1 MARGFARALTGL
13 ALLCASFAWAG
24 WIYLHTIGDPHRL
37 ERVAT
42 AVVDDPSARAEI
54 AASFTGQLVESLG
67 IDPELQPVVE
77 SAVVGALSDPR
88 VTDDVIAAIGA
99 SHANALGVDD
109 DRSTTIDTAGF
120 MVAVRDQLVQISP
133 EAAELV
139 PVEGVGELTLPRFQP
154 PGVGTLRRI
163 AEPAVNTLALVA
175 LGLLGL
181 SLLLGDRRATLRRY
195 GVWALCS
202 GLGWLLVPLI
212 VNAAA
217 RTWADGV
224 DAIVAAALTE
234 SRRTVLPV
242 AMAIAA
248 SGAVALIV
256 SLLPSLGS
264 ATSPGQAAQGSAAH
278 AGRVQPVAPVRN
290 PAATRPS
297 APVTAVQPTA
307 RVDTF
312 VRSAPSAPAPA
323 TPPPAVPVAASP
335 GTGPV
340 PVVPGPAVDPWA
352 AYFGDPAAR

>member
-13 ALLCASFAWAG
+13 ALVCASLAWAG

-67 IDPELQPVVE
+67 IDPGLQPVVE

-175 LGLLGL
+175 LGLLAL

-195 GVWALCS
+195 GIWGLCS
-202 GLGWLLVPLI
+202 GLGWLLVPLL

-217 RTWADGV
+217 RTWADGA

-242 AMAIAA
+242 AIAVAA

-256 SLLPSLGS
+256 SLLPALAPSPVPAGT
-264 ATSPGQAAQGSAAH
+264 ATTSQARRAQ
-278 AGRVQPVAPVRN
+278 PLAPVR
-290 PAATRPS
+290 AAAAPRPT
-297 APVTAVQPTA
+297 APVTAARPTT

-312 VRSAPSAPAPA
+312 VRS
-323 TPPPAVPVAASP
+323 TPQAPPAAPPAAA
-335 GTGPV
+335 
-340 PVVPGPAVDPWA
+340 PGPIVAPGQTVDPWA
-352 AYFGDPAAR
+352 AYFGDPTSR

>member
-1 MARGFARALTGL
+1 MARGLARALTGL

-24 WIYLHTIGDPHRL
+24 WIYLHTIGDPNRL

-42 AVVDDPSARAEI
+42 AVVGDPAARTEI
-54 AASFTGQLVESLG
+54 AASFTGQLVDTLG
-67 IDPELQPVVE
+67 IDGELRPVVE

-109 DRSTTIDTAGF
+109 DRPTTIDTAGF

-133 EAAELV
+133 EAADRI
-139 PVEGVGELTLPRFQP
+139 PVDGVGELTLPRFQP
-154 PGVGTLRRI
+154 PGVGTLRRL
-163 AEPAVNTLALVA
+163 AEPAVNSLALVA

-181 SLLLGDRRATLRRY
+181 SLLLGERRSTLRRY

-202 GLGWLLVPLI
+202 GLGWLLVPII

-234 SRRTVLPV
+234 SRSTVLPV
-242 AMAIAA
+242 AMAIAG
-248 SGAVALIV
+248 SGVAALVV
-256 SLLPSLGS
+256 SLLPAPGS
-264 ATSPGQAAQGSAAH
+264 STRSAA
-278 AGRVQPVAPVRN
+278 AAASAGPVGPVGRVPASGPVYQAGPVR
-290 PAATRPS
+290 RPD
-297 APVTAVQPTA
+297 PVTVAQPTA

-312 VRSAPSAPAPA
+312 VRSAPAAPPPPHAPASGADPA
-323 TPPPAVPVAASP
+323 HTPVM
-335 GTGPV
+335 
-340 PVVPGPAVDPWA
+340 VVPGHTVDPWA
-352 AYFGDPAAR
+352 AYFGDTSTR

>member
-1 MARGFARALTGL
+1 MARGLARALTGL

-24 WIYLHTIGDPHRL
+24 WIYLHTIGDPQRL

-42 AVVDDPSARAEI
+42 AVVDDPAARAEI
-54 AASFTGQLVESLG
+54 AASFTGQLVESFG
-67 IDPELQPVVE
+67 IEPSLQPVVE

-109 DRSTTIDTAGF
+109 DRPTTIDTAGF

-175 LGLLGL
+175 LGLLAL
-181 SLLLGDRRATLRRY
+181 SLVIGDRRSTLRRY

-202 GLGWLLVPLI
+202 GLGWLLVPLL

-224 DAIVAAALTE
+224 DSIIAAALTE

-242 AMAIAA
+242 ALGIAA
-248 SGAVALIV
+248 SGAAALVV
-256 SLLPSLGS
+256 SLLPALTAPSSSGTS
-264 ATSPGQAAQGSAAH
+264 ADTGRRARSR
-278 AGRVQPVAPVRN
+278 RVQPVGPVHTAPAGRA
-290 PAATRPS
+290 AATP
-297 APVTAVQPTA
+297 AVATPQPTA

-312 VRSAPSAPAPA
+312 VRTAPGAP
-323 TPPPAVPVAASP
+323 VPVAPVQPAPVGAST
-335 GTGPV
+335 TGAP
-340 PVVPGPAVDPWA
+340 DPWA
-352 AYFGDPAAR
+352 AYFGDLPPR

>member
-37 ERVAT
+37 ERVAS
-42 AVVDDPSARAEI
+42 AVVDDPGARAEI

-67 IDPELQPVVE
+67 IDPQLEPVVE

-109 DRSTTIDTAGF
+109 DRPTTIDTAAF

-133 EAAELV
+133 EAADLV
-139 PVEGVGELTLPRFQP
+139 PVEGVGELALPRFQP

-163 AEPAVNTLALVA
+163 AEPVVNTLALVA
-175 LGLLGL
+175 VGLLGL
-181 SLLLGDRRATLRRY
+181 SLVLGDRRSTLRRY

-202 GLGWLLVPLI
+202 GLGWLLVPLL

-256 SLLPSLGS
+256 SLLPALGS
-264 ATSPGQAAQGSAAH
+264 SSTASPAAAGAAGQGR
-278 AGRVQPVAPVRN
+278 RVQPVVPVRSTAAPR
-290 PAATRPS
+290 PA
-297 APVTAVQPTA
+297 APVTAAQPTV

-312 VRSAPSAPAPA
+312 VRSAPEAPTAAP
-323 TPPPAVPVAASP
+323 PVAA
-335 GTGPV
+335 PV
-340 PVVPGPAVDPWA
+340 TVPPTANVDPWA

>member
-1 MARGFARALTGL
+1 MARGLARALTGL

-24 WIYLHTIGDPHRL
+24 WIYLHTIGDPNRL

-42 AVVDDPSARAEI
+42 AVVDDPAARAEI
-54 AASFTGQLVESLG
+54 AASFTGQLVDTLG
-67 IDPELQPVVE
+67 IDPQLEPVVQ

-133 EAAELV
+133 EAADLV
-139 PVEGVGELTLPRFQP
+139 PVDGVGELTLPRFQP

-175 LGLLGL
+175 VGLLGL
-181 SLLLGDRRATLRRY
+181 SLVLGDRRSTLRRY
-195 GVWALCS
+195 GIWALCS
-202 GLGWLLVPLI
+202 GLGWLLVPII

-217 RTWADGV
+217 RAWADGV

-248 SGAVALIV
+248 SGVAAVVV
-256 SLLPSLGS
+256 SLLPAPGS
-264 ATSPGQAAQGSAAH
+264 SRRSADPASVPAAPV
-278 AGRVQPVAPVRN
+278 GRVQPTAPVRQ
-290 PAATRPS
+290 AAPVRRPE
-297 APVTAVQPTA
+297 PVTAAQPTV
-307 RVDTF
+307 RVDSF
-312 VRSAPSAPAPA
+312 VRSSPAAPPPPPAPAPA
-323 TPPPAVPVAASP
+323 PAPTPVSVAP
-335 GTGPV
+335 GQ
-340 PVVPGPAVDPWA
+340 AVDPWA
-352 AYFGDPAAR
+352 AYFGEQSGR

>member
-13 ALLCASFAWAG
+13 ALLCGSFAWAG

-37 ERVAT
+37 ERVAS
-42 AVVDDPSARAEI
+42 AVVDDPAALAEI
-54 AASFTGQLVESLG
+54 AASFTGQLVESFG
-67 IDPELQPVVE
+67 IDPELEPVVE

-109 DRSTTIDTAGF
+109 DRPTTIDTAGF

-133 EAAELV
+133 EAADLV
-139 PVEGVGELTLPRFQP
+139 PVDGVGELTLPRFQP

-163 AEPAVNTLALVA
+163 AEPVVNTLALVA

-181 SLLLGDRRATLRRY
+181 SLVLGDRRATLRRY

-202 GLGWLLVPLI
+202 GLGWLLVPLV

-224 DAIVAAALTE
+224 DAIVAAALAE

-242 AMAIAA
+242 ALGIAA

-256 SLLPSLGS
+256 SLLPALGAASGATAQVGS
-264 ATSPGQAAQGSAAH
+264 A
-278 AGRVQPVAPVRN
+278 GRTQQRVAPVVPVRGA
-290 PAATRPS
+290 PAPRAA
-297 APVTAVQPTA
+297 APVNAAQPTA

-312 VRSAPSAPAPA
+312 VRTAPGAAGTAGSAAV
-323 TPPPAVPVAASP
+323 PPPAGPLPVAQ
-335 GTGPV
+335 GPV
-340 PVVPGPAVDPWA
+340 VDPWS

>member
-37 ERVAT
+37 ERVAS
-42 AVVDDPSARAEI
+42 AVVDDPGARAEI

-67 IDPELQPVVE
+67 IDPQLEPVVE

-109 DRSTTIDTAGF
+109 DRPTTIDTAAF

-133 EAAELV
+133 EAADLV
-139 PVEGVGELTLPRFQP
+139 PVEGVGELALPRFQP

-163 AEPAVNTLALVA
+163 AEPVVNTLALVA
-175 LGLLGL
+175 VGLLGL
-181 SLLLGDRRATLRRY
+181 SLVLGDRRSTLRRY

-202 GLGWLLVPLI
+202 GLGWLLVPLL

-256 SLLPSLGS
+256 SLLPALGAQS
-264 ATSPGQAAQGSAAH
+264 GTAAPARS
-278 AGRVQPVAPVRN
+278 AGRTQRVAPVAPVRGAPAPRAAA
-290 PAATRPS
+290 PAA
-297 APVTAVQPTA
+297 AVQPTA

-312 VRSAPSAPAPA
+312 VRTAPGAAGTAGSAAV
-323 TPPPAVPVAASP
+323 PPPAGTLPVAQ
-335 GTGPV
+335 GPV
-340 PVVPGPAVDPWA
+340 VDPWS

>member
-1 MARGFARALTGL
+1 MAQGIARALTGL

-37 ERVAT
+37 ERVAS
-42 AVVDDPSARAEI
+42 AVVDDPGARAEI

-67 IDPELQPVVE
+67 IDPQLEPVVE

-109 DRSTTIDTAGF
+109 DRPTTIDTAAF

-133 EAAELV
+133 EAADLV
-139 PVEGVGELTLPRFQP
+139 PVEGVGELALPRFQP

-163 AEPAVNTLALVA
+163 AEPVVNTLALVA
-175 LGLLGL
+175 VGLLGL
-181 SLLLGDRRATLRRY
+181 SLVLGDRRSTLRRY
-195 GVWALCS
+195 GIWALCS
-202 GLGWLLVPLI
+202 GLGWLLVPLL

-256 SLLPSLGS
+256 SLLPALGS
-264 ATSPGQAAQGSAAH
+264 SSTASPVAAGTAGQGR
-278 AGRVQPVAPVRN
+278 RVQPVVPVRSTAAPR
-290 PAATRPS
+290 PA
-297 APVTAVQPTA
+297 APVTAAQPTV

-312 VRSAPSAPAPA
+312 VRSAPVEAPPAP
-323 TPPPAVPVAASP
+323 PVAA
-335 GTGPV
+335 PV
-340 PVVPGPAVDPWA
+340 TVPPTANVDPWA

>member
-37 ERVAT
+37 ERVAS
-42 AVVDDPSARAEI
+42 AVVDDPGARTEI

-67 IDPELQPVVE
+67 IDPQLEPVVE

-109 DRSTTIDTAGF
+109 DRPTTIDTAAF

-133 EAAELV
+133 EAADLV
-139 PVEGVGELTLPRFQP
+139 PVDGVGELALPRFQP

-163 AEPAVNTLALVA
+163 AEPVVNTLALVA
-175 LGLLGL
+175 VGLLGL
-181 SLLLGDRRATLRRY
+181 SLVLGDRRSTLRRY
-195 GVWALCS
+195 GIWALCS
-202 GLGWLLVPLI
+202 GLGWLLVPLL

-256 SLLPSLGS
+256 SLLPALGS
-264 ATSPGQAAQGSAAH
+264 SSTASPAAAGAAGQGR
-278 AGRVQPVAPVRN
+278 RVQPVAPARSTAAPR
-290 PAATRPS
+290 PA
-297 APVTAVQPTA
+297 APVTAAPPTV

-312 VRSAPSAPAPA
+312 VRSAPEAPTAAPPDA
-323 TPPPAVPVAASP
+323 APVTVPPAAN
-335 GTGPV
+335 
-340 PVVPGPAVDPWA
+340 VDPWA